1 VSSPPLPP
9 EDRPEGAADR
19 PSGLYIKQVAQILGV
34 SASVLRAWENEN
46 LVTPGRSASGYRV
59 YSAQDV
65 DQLRHIRDLIQNEG
79 LNAAGVRRLMEKD
92 GGWAAGPQP
101 APSNLVHERIQ
112 ALRKRQGS
120 TLREL
125 AAATG
130 LSASTISAIE
140 RGVSAPSVGT
150 LHRLAEALQTTV
162 PVLLGT
168 PANPRRLV
176 VRQHERQVLEMGTPG
191 VRFENL
197 YSVETTLQ
205 SILIS
210 ADPGQGSQ
218 ESYSHEGEEFLY
230 VLHGQLEITLDELY
244 TYRLGPQDAMTFQS
258 PRPHRWFNPGKV
270 RTSILWV
277 NTPPTF

>member
-1 VSSPPLPP
+1 VPAG
-9 EDRPEGAADR
+9 DRKGDVTEH
-19 PSGLYIKQVAQILGV
+19 PSGLYIKQVAQMLGV
-34 SASVLRAWENEN
+34 SPSALRAWENEH
-46 LVTPGRSASGYRV
+46 LISPGRSGSGYRV
-59 YSAQDV
+59 YTAEDV
-65 DQLRHIRDLIQNEG
+65 ERLRHIRDLIQNDG
-79 LNAAGVRRLMEKD
+79 LNAAGVRRLLEKD
-92 GGWAAGPQP
+92 GGWTPPPPSP
-101 APSNLVHERIQ
+101 ADPVHERLQ
-112 ALRKRQGS
+112 QLRKRQGS

-125 AAATG
+125 AATTG

-150 LHRLAEALQTTV
+150 LRRLAEALHTTV
-162 PVLLGT
+162 PQLLGT
-168 PANPRRLV
+168 PVNPRRLV
-176 VRQHERQVLEMGTPG
+176 VREHERQVLEMGAPG

-205 SILIS
+205 SMLIT

-230 VLHGQLEITLDELY
+230 ILEGQLELTLDELHV
-244 TYRLGPQDAMTFQS
+244 YRLGPRDAMTFHS
-258 PRPHRWFNPGKV
+258 SRPHRWYNPGRI

>member
-79 LNAAGVRRLMEKD
+79 LNAAG
-92 GGWAAGPQP
+92 
-101 APSNLVHERIQ
+101 PSNLVHERIQ